1 MTGEKFCLKWRN
13 FQSNVSKSFS
23 FLRNEKEFSDVT
35 LNSDDC
41 NLVTAHKVVL
51 STCSE
56 YFRDILTQN
65 KHHNPLICLEGI
77 SDVDLNKVLDYI
89 YHGEIQVYQD
99 YLERF
104 LHLAR
109 RFKLDGLTVGNND
122 SEETIPK
129 FDPPPQSMKNEHLE
143 ESVPTEV
150 DGQIV
155 DKICPNESTSTE
167 EFCNLGEVAQD
178 SADVSWYFLK
188 TRKTSHGPGA
198 LITHSDKYKFSVCNS
213 ARHEIYDGKK
223 SFWWYCSERKRTG
236 CKATAVLKKKT
247 IPGKN
252 GEEDKI
258 EHKLVRVATE
268 GAHAMYHGPI
278 HHKIQAEKIMIKLKR
293 MATDNMF
300 DKLVA
305 LEKSVL
311 EEDLWSKYSE
321 EEAKLIRAN
330 MPERIFHALT
340 IVRQRFRK
348 KHLKS
353 LEEDEDW

>member
-1 MTGEKFCLKWRN
+1 MR
-13 FQSNVSKSFS
+13 
-23 FLRNEKEFSDVT
+23 
-35 LNSDDC
+35 
-41 NLVTAHKVVL
+41 
-51 STCSE
+51 
-56 YFRDILTQN
+56 
-65 KHHNPLICLEGI
+65 
-77 SDVDLNKVLDYI
+77 
-89 YHGEIQVYQD
+89 
-99 YLERF
+99 
-104 LHLAR
+104 
-109 RFKLDGLTVGNND
+109 
-122 SEETIPK
+122 
-129 FDPPPQSMKNEHLE
+129 
-143 ESVPTEV
+143 
-150 DGQIV
+150 
-155 DKICPNESTSTE
+155 
-167 EFCNLGEVAQD
+167 
-178 SADVSWYFLK
+178 
-188 TRKTSHGPGA
+188 
-198 LITHSDKYKFSVCNS
+198 
-213 ARHEIYDGKK
+213 KK
-223 SFWWYCSERKRTG
+223 S
-236 CKATAVLKKKT
+236 

-300 DKLVA
+300 EKLVA

-353 LEEDEDW
+353 LEEDADW